1 MNLKFVLSFFLGALG
16 ALAADRVGTPISA
29 ELTVDPKILAEG
41 HELWGQLQPVNDP
54 VRLSP
59 ERPAAITKEPIYA
72 GTPRY
77 GSIKLGNGPRNAFLL
92 VVVQEPA
99 GQFAK
104 RRLYLDANQNGD
116 LTDDGE
122 GKWPDLFPGED
133 GYAAS
138 RSFVTLRVAWA
149 AAENQTTSADY
160 GVAFFYNAPPAD
172 RQAYALMFTRTS
184 ARVGKLALAGGPA
197 RVALIDNDNDALF
210 DTALDDQ
217 GRALRGR
224 ATARP
229 LSLFIDL
236 NHDDSFG
243 RGERFDA
250 RGPIALDGAA
260 YEIAASVDG
269 ARLSFTPTDRVPQQI
284 RAVVPT
290 RPPAA
295 PRPVLAAGEVAP
307 DFTALTSD
315 HQPVKLSDYRGQLVL
330 VDFWATWCGP
340 CKASMPHVEALH
352 QQFRDRGLVV
362 LGVCVWD
369 DRAKFDE
376 WKLFPEVTTTYLKLF
391 DPAARNNG
399 KSIAAGYK
407 VSGIPS
413 FFLIGRDGKI
423 LLGAVGNSDAT
434 KQQLD
439 EALAA
444 AGLKL

>member
-172 RQAYALMFTRTS
+172 RQAYALTFTRTS

-197 RVALIDNDNDALF
+197 RVALIDNDN
-210 DTALDDQ
+210 
-217 GRALRGR
+217 GRIGR
-224 ATARP
+224 ATRIA
-229 LSLFIDL
+229 IEGVAAHAKEVL
-236 NHDDSFG
+236 NLL
-243 RGERFDA
+243 RE
-250 RGPIALDGAA
+250 
-260 YEIAASVDG
+260 SVDG
-269 ARLSFTPTDRVPQQI
+269 P
-284 RAVVPT
+284 RAS
-290 RPPAA
+290 R
-295 PRPVLAAGEVAP
+295 
-307 DFTALTSD
+307 
-315 HQPVKLSDYRGQLVL
+315 
-330 VDFWATWCGP
+330 
-340 CKASMPHVEALH
+340 
-352 QQFRDRGLVV
+352 
-362 LGVCVWD
+362 
-369 DRAKFDE
+369 
-376 WKLFPEVTTTYLKLF
+376 
-391 DPAARNNG
+391 
-399 KSIAAGYK
+399 
-407 VSGIPS
+407 
-413 FFLIGRDGKI
+413 
-423 LLGAVGNSDAT
+423 
-434 KQQLD
+434 
-439 EALAA
+439 
-444 AGLKL
+444 

>member
-1 MNLKFVLSFFLGALG
+1 MLASAGAAESLT
-16 ALAADRVGTPISA
+16 AQLAI
-29 ELTVDPKILAEG
+29 DPKILADG
-41 HELWGQLQPVNDP
+41 GELWGQLQPVNDL
-54 VRLSP
+54 VKLAP
-59 ERPAAITKEPIYA
+59 ERPAAITKEPTYA

-77 GSIKLGNGPRNAFLL
+77 GSIRLGNGPRNTFLL
-92 VVVQEPA
+92 VVVQESA
-99 GQFAK
+99 RQFAQ

-116 LTDDGE
+116 LTDDGD
-122 GKWPDLFPGED
+122 GRWQDLWPGDA
-133 GYAAS
+133 GYCAS
-138 RSFVTLRVAWA
+138 RSFVTLRVSWTV
-149 AAENQTTSADY
+149 AENKATSADY

-172 RQAYALMFTRTS
+172 RQAYALTFTRTS
-184 ARVGKLALAGGPA
+184 ARVGKLPLAASPV

-210 DTALDDQ
+210 DKALDDQ
-217 GRALRGR
+217 GHARRGR

-236 NHDDSFG
+236 NNDGTFG

-250 RGPIALDGAA
+250 RGPIALDGAT

-269 ARLSFTPTDRVPQQI
+269 ARLTFTPTDRVPQQV
-284 RAVVPT
+284 RAVVPA

-295 PRPVLAAGEVAP
+295 PRPVLAAGELAP

-315 HQPVKLSDYRGQLVL
+315 NKPVKLSDYRGQLVL

-352 QQFRDRGLVV
+352 QQFQDRGLVV

-391 DPAARNNG
+391 DPAARNNA